1 MNLVDQT
8 IFGMN
13 GNCMSAVLAT
23 LLEKPLEEVPH
34 FTKHF
39 SSENPTEYDNY
50 VFHKQVTEYLDS
62 QDLKLS
68 WVTYDH
74 NADYSNVS
82 YMIVSGESN
91 RGRMHGVIYK
101 NGKPFHDP
109 HPDRTFVRPQ
119 HIAFLREKYKW
130 NK

>member
-1 MNLVDQT
+1 MILVDQT

-23 LLEKPLEEVPH
+23 LLDKPLEEVPH

-39 SSENPTEYDNY
+39 KSANPTEYDNF
-50 VFHKQVTEYLDS
+50 VFHNLVTRYLS
-62 QDLKLS
+62 SLNLKITWTS
-68 WVTYDH
+68 YDH
-74 NADYSNVS
+74 NTNYENIN
-82 YMIVSGESN
+82 YMIVVGESN

-109 HPDRTFVRPQ
+109 HPDRTFVKPQ
-119 HIAFLREKYKW
+119 YVGYLREKFK
-130 NK
+130 